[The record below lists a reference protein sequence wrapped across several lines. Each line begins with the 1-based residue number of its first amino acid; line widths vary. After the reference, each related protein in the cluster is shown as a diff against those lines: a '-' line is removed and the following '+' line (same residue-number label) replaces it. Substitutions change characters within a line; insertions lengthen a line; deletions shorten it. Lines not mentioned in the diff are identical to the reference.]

1 MRLHKAAHLLSK
13 RSIFMSFLKERK
25 IFVWMSKNVKK
36 KKEKKVYLSPHEK
49 VNKNGPDASCANRG
63 ESSQA
68 KLIFVEGNHLLLT
81 P

>member
-1 MRLHKAAHLLSK
+1 MRLHEAAHLLSK
-13 RSIFMSFLKERK
+13 RSKFMSFFERK
-25 IFVWMSKNVKK
+25 KNFCLDEERRKK
-36 KKEKKVYLSPHEK
+36 KGYLSPHEK
-49 VNKNGPDASCANRG
+49 VNRNGADASFANRG

>member
-1 MRLHKAAHLLSK
+1 M
-13 RSIFMSFLKERK
+13 
-25 IFVWMSKNVKK
+25 FVWMSKNVKK
-36 KKEKKVYLSPHEK
+36 KKKKKYIYMYLSPHEK
-49 VNKNGPDASCANRG
+49 VNKNGPDASFANRG

>member
-36 KKEKKVYLSPHEK
+36 KEKKVYLSPHEK
-49 VNKNGPDASCANRG
+49 VNKNSPDASCANRG

>member
-1 MRLHKAAHLLSK
+1 ML
-13 RSIFMSFLKERK
+13 
-25 IFVWMSKNVKK
+25 KK
-36 KKEKKVYLSPHEK
+36 KKNIYIYIYLSSHEK
-49 VNKNGPDASCANRG
+49 VNKNGPDASFANRG